1 MNPQKIKNKK
11 QQRRKARV
19 RAQIFGTATKPR
31 LSVFRSLKNISAQLI
46 DDEKG
51 KTLVSASD
59 KEINKKEIEKLTR
72 LPDGQGK
79 EGVENKKNNN
89 KLTNKILISFEVG
102 KLLAKKAIAK
112 KIKTCV
118 FDKSKYKYHGRVKA
132 VAEGA
137 RKAGFKF

>member
-1 MNPQKIKNKK
+1 MNKQKIKTQK

-51 KTLVSASD
+51 KTLASAND
-59 KEINKKEIEKLTR
+59 KEIT
-72 LPDGQGK
+72 
-79 EGVENKKNNN
+79 KNTITLKHKNTSDKTLLAN
-89 KLTNKILISFEVG
+89 EVG
-102 KLLAKKAIAK
+102 EILAEKAIAK

-118 FDKSKYKYHGRVKA
+118 FDKSGYKYHGRVKA
-132 VAEGA
+132 MAEGA
-137 RKAGFKF
+137 RKAGLKF

>member
-1 MNPQKIKNKK
+1 MNKQKIKTQK

-51 KTLVSASD
+51 KTLASAND
-59 KEINKKEIEKLTR
+59 KKLDKKEIEKLR
-72 LPDGQGK
+72 N
-79 EGVENKKNNN
+79 EGIENKNNN
-89 KLTNKILISFEVG
+89 NLTNKVLIAYQVG
-102 KLLAKKAIAK
+102 KILAEKAMAK

-118 FDKSKYKYHGRVKA
+118 FDKSGYKYHGRVKA
-132 VAEGA
+132 IAEGA
-137 RKAGFKF
+137 RKAGLKF